1 MNNNKKIIRN
11 LAIYLGVPI
20 LIFFVLLF
28 VFTQNRTTQAELKYS
43 DVLEY
48 FEEGQVTSYKLD
60 LGTGA
65 MELKLTDDKGK

>member
-60 LGTGA
+60 LA
-65 MELKLTDDKGK
+65 PARWS

>member
-11 LAIYLGVPI
+11 LAIYLGIPI

-28 VFTQNRTTQAELKYS
+28 MFSQNRSTQPELKYS

-48 FEEGQVTSYKLD
+48 FEEGQVSGYTLD

-65 MELKLTDDKGK
+65 MENEGHR